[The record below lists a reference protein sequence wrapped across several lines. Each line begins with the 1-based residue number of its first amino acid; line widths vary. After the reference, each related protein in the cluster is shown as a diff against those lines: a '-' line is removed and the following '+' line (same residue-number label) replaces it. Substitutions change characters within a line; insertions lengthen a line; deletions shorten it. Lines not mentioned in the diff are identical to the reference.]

1 MTKSEKAFLE
11 RYTNAAGEVTTTD
24 IAIGILTREVMK
36 LAIKKEEKVELG
48 EPEAYDITKKISMNE
63 DNLMASIKVL
73 EEAIR
78 KSRRNCNS
86 FEQWDEEVYES
97 FREFKNSIYRI
108 KDK

>member
-1 MTKSEKAFLE
+1 
-11 RYTNAAGEVTTTD
+11 
-24 IAIGILTREVMK
+24 
-36 LAIKKEEKVELG
+36 
-48 EPEAYDITKKISMNE
+48 MNE